1 MKFLP
6 ERCLRVIV
14 NGKAA
19 GNQALRA
26 AVEAMR
32 REDVRLEVRVTWE
45 GGDAAR
51 YAADAVQDEVDVVVA
66 AGGDGTINEV
76 VSGIMNVTESPD
88 VAVGVIPFG
97 TANDFATGCGIPIG
111 DPFAALSLAAGGEL
125 RPIDVGK
132 VNDRYFINVASG
144 GIGARVTA
152 DTPAGMKKVLGGGAY
167 SLMGLVTA
175 AKMEPYRGKLVTS
188 EGEEHGAMILMAVGN
203 GRLAGGGYEVAPKA
217 LLDDGLLDAMVV
229 VDVDV
234 REFGAVFSEL
244 MNVSAEQNR
253 YVVYRQMTS
262 FRIEAESPLHMN
274 LDGEPMLDT
283 TYEFQVL
290 PRALQ
295 FVLPDTAPL
304 SVKSASSSPANA

>member
-19 GNQALRA
+19 GNQALRT

-203 GRLAGGGYEVAPKA
+203 G
-217 LLDDGLLDAMVV
+217 
-229 VDVDV
+229 
-234 REFGAVFSEL
+234 
-244 MNVSAEQNR
+244 
-253 YVVYRQMTS
+253 
-262 FRIEAESPLHMN
+262 
-274 LDGEPMLDT
+274 
-283 TYEFQVL
+283 
-290 PRALQ
+290 
-295 FVLPDTAPL
+295 
-304 SVKSASSSPANA
+304 